1 MCGASSSSAFTNV
14 DRTVRRRTLSPRVG
28 QGPLFS
34 ESPSLTLKPSYLRDE
49 YDPSEQ
55 GEALLSTP
63 LLQVEDVDDLHGRP
77 SVLLVRNKL
86 SIADCKPC
94 PVEDIH
100 QKLLGADAGADEDI
114 LESVPLTPR
123 PDLSAR
129 TETASSITTRVSE
142 IPRLPTPDFSSP
154 RLGAFNFFRSG
165 LNARSDKPGKSDSQ
179 LADGRATPVSMI
191 SRTRQQSMLSAVS
204 SPLGMIQSISIP
216 YVSMSEQA
224 GRLKSFFM
232 TTNTDERE
240 ASDLEVKRP
249 IQARSNSDS
258 SSASSDSATAVSISS
273 SAHSSGRSS
282 LVSEFPR
289 TEKFTQK
296 WPEPKFMKHL
306 KRPRLKPDKFQ
317 YDKLA
322 LGPEQLV
329 ALSDVEIGLGLERI
343 GQWSRPKWCLIL
355 SVLTVLGY
363 SVAALTYSV
372 VTWYQSKC
380 PRRDGLIIIHSLTHL
395 AWDHADVMLVADS
408 DVLILITLC
417 SILMLTSALVGL
429 TGTLL
434 NSRPILA
441 VYAILLW
448 PALISLLTVG
458 YTSYKRSVFALDRK
472 LNLAW
477 SQWYTDIGRQV
488 IQDSLKCCGFYDPVH
503 EAVVTRRC
511 YPRTPL
517 PGCKGP
523 LLRFERNNL
532 TTLWTLA
539 FSFLPLHLINIFVA
553 LLCANHVTDTFGK
566 GLMPKKYRL
575 RVEDVRANA
584 HSLLMHFADGSKPP
598 PIARAGSS
606 TSYFREDKVS

>member
-1 MCGASSSSAFTNV
+1 MTRTSSSTALTNL

-34 ESPSLTLKPSYLRDE
+34 ESPSLTLKPSYLWAE
-49 YDPSEQ
+49 YDPSDRD
-55 GEALLSTP
+55 EALLSTP
-63 LLQVEDVDDLHGRP
+63 LLQVEDVDELHGQP

-86 SIADCKPC
+86 SNSDCNPYSAE
-94 PVEDIH
+94 PFH
-100 QKLLGADAGADEDI
+100 QKLLSLDDGTDRDI

-154 RLGAFNFFRSG
+154 RLGVFDFFRSG
-165 LNARSDKPGKSDSQ
+165 LNARSDKAGKSDSQ
-179 LADGRATPVSMI
+179 SVDGRATPMI
-191 SRTRQQSMLSAVS
+191 SRTRQQSVLSAVS
-204 SPLGMIQSISIP
+204 SPLRMIQSISIP
-216 YVSMSEQA
+216 SVSVSEKA
-224 GRLKSFFM
+224 GRLKSCFM
-232 TTNTDERE
+232 TINSEERA

-249 IQARSNSDS
+249 LQARSDSDS
-258 SSASSDSATAVSISS
+258 SSASSGSATAVSISS
-273 SAHSSGRSS
+273 SADSSGRSS

-289 TEKFTQK
+289 SEKFTQK

-306 KRPRLKPDKFQ
+306 KRSRLKPDKSQ

-329 ALSDVEIGLGLERI
+329 ALSDAEIGLGLERI

-380 PRRDGLIIIHSLTHL
+380 PRRDGLIIIHSSTHL

-458 YTSYKRSVFALDRK
+458 YMSYKRSVFALDRK

-488 IQDSLKCCGFYDPVH
+488 IQDSLKCCGFYDSVH

-575 RVEDVRANA
+575 RVEDVRSNA